1 MVGAFVVWLIV
12 SAPVAMLIGA
22 WGAVL
27 LQRRHAAGRLL
38 LSWAVAAPFGPPLL
52 TWLTWLAKGNS
63 TPEPR
68 SGFEPWP
75 YTSSVALLSLGLASI
90 GTPILL
96 GFVWLWVSATFEPET
111 DSQAGSE

>member
-1 MVGAFVVWLIV
+1 MVGAFVVWLII
-12 SAPVAMLIGA
+12 AIPIGVLVGM

-27 LQRRHAAGRLL
+27 LQRSHPASWVL
-38 LSWAVAAPFGPPLL
+38 LSWAITAPFGPPLL

-75 YTSSVALLSLGLASI
+75 YTSAVAILSTGIASI

-96 GFVWLWVSATFEPET
+96 GFVLLWVLAAFQPKA
-111 DSQAGSE
+111 DSQAGHE